1 MFIFLLIVEF
11 SFCHDDC
18 LFICIPVESS
28 VFNGRISSTSM
39 PEVGLVKVVWT
50 FDFFCKKKKCQR
62 KFQIFKG
69 GLLLGFLLM
78 FLHMLAASVNSLMLT
93 VAESSWT
100 ILMKSHREKHSK
112 TNI

>member
-50 FDFFCKKKKCQR
+50 YDFFCKKKNV
-62 KFQIFKG
+62 
-69 GLLLGFLLM
+69 
-78 FLHMLAASVNSLMLT
+78 SVNSKYL
-93 VAESSWT
+93 
-100 ILMKSHREKHSK
+100 REDCCLVSD
-112 TNI
+112 